1 MKKPVIGVFSILFAT
16 IIWGSAFISQKVAMS
31 HMGPF
36 TFQTARCTLAI
47 IALLLAIAIKDLFSK
62 DGSNFFKRWADK
74 KLWKAGILCGI
85 PLFIACNLQQVGL
98 VDTDPGKS
106 GFLTAMYLVIVPVI
120 GIFRGKKATI
130 MIPISVTLAVVG
142 MYCLSCVGVTQINP
156 GDLLTIGCAL
166 AFAIQITIVDIYAD
180 NVDALRLNTIQ
191 SAICAGLS
199 CIVMFVTEEPTW
211 NGIFTCSLEL
221 VHVGVLSMGLG
232 YFLQIIGQRHLDT
245 TPATLLM
252 SLESVFAVVL
262 GVLLLNEPIDFW
274 KILGCCLIFAA
285 VILCQIP
292 VKTKKKV
299 HSSN

>member
-1 MKKPVIGVFSILFAT
+1 ME
-16 IIWGSAFISQKVAMS
+16 

-36 TFQTARCTLAI
+36 TFQTARCFLAI
-47 IALLLAIAIKDLFSK
+47 VALIIAIIVKDILNH
-62 DGSNFFKRWADK
+62 DGANFFKLWADK

-130 MIPISVTLAVVG
+130 MIPISVALAVVG
-142 MYCLSCVGVTQINP
+142 MYFLSCVGVTQINI

-180 NVDALRLNTIQ
+180 NVDAMRLNTIQ
-191 SAICAGLS
+191 SAICAVLS
-199 CIVMFVTEEPTW
+199 SIVMCFNETPSW

-232 YFLQIIGQRHLDT
+232 YFLQIIGQRHLDS

-262 GVLLLNEPIDFW
+262 GVLLLNEPMDIW

-285 VILCQIP
+285 VILSQIP
-292 VKTKKKV
+292 IKSKEKV
-299 HSSN
+299 HPSN

>member
-1 MKKPVIGVFSILFAT
+1 MDYI
-16 IIWGSAFISQKVAMS
+16 
-31 HMGPF
+31 GPF
-36 TFQTARCTLAI
+36 TFNAVRSLIGALVLLPLVCARRSRAS
-47 IALLLAIAIKDLFSK
+47 AKPSGAE
-62 DGSNFFKRWADK
+62 KRR
-74 KLWKAGILCGI
+74 LWSTGILCGLI
-85 PLFIACNLQQVGL
+85 LTVASNLQQIGIKYTTVG
-98 VDTDPGKS
+98 KA
-106 GFLTAMYLVIVPVI
+106 GFLTAMYIVLVPIL
-120 GIFRGKKATI
+120 GIFLKQKPTPAAWF
-130 MIPISVTLAVVG
+130 SVALAVAG
-142 MYCLSCVGVTQINP
+142 LYLLSCVGVTQINP